1 MPQLSPLPCPA
12 PPRPRMLQ
20 LCWLVAALL
29 LPGTAR
35 ADVTIDLANAV
46 FDETLGQ
53 FCVTQKVKILY
64 LHDEDVLFFK
74 RN

>member
-12 PPRPRMLQ
+12 PPRLRMLQ
-20 LCWLVAALL
+20 LCWLAAALL

-53 FCVTQKVKILY
+53 FCVTQKVKNILSA
-64 LHDEDVLFFK
+64 
-74 RN
+74 

>member
-1 MPQLSPLPCPA
+1 
-12 PPRPRMLQ
+12 MLQ

-64 LHDEDVLFFK
+64 LHEDVPFFK

>member
-1 MPQLSPLPCPA
+1 MPDCAAVVPA
-12 PPRPRMLQ
+12 PVPRPRMLP
-20 LCWLVAALL
+20 LCWLGAALL

-53 FCVTQKVKILY
+53 FCVTQKVKNILSA
-64 LHDEDVLFFK
+64 
-74 RN
+74 